1 MLRRYK
7 VSAYT
12 SYGATTTTH
21 ADRFSPVDLVLYRY
35 GSTGVQEVLE
45 KAVEMLGVVPV
56 FPVKNLT
63 TFGSAR

>member
-7 VSAYT
+7 VSAYRI
-12 SYGATTTTH
+12 YGATTTTR
-21 ADRFSPVDLVLYRY
+21 ANTFSPVDLVLYRY